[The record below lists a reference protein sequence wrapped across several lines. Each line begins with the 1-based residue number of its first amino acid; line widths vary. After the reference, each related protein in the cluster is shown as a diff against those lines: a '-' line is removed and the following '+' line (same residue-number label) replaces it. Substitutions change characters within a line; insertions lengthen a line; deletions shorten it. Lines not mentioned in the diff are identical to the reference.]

1 MSELDVIT
9 LVEVYLFKVKDYTT
23 ILVGQRND
31 VEKIFFVQRGDG
43 TMYKYDYDRIV
54 WSKLVSV
61 NSISFEERTAV

>member
-23 ILVGQRND
+23 ILVGQRNHN
-31 VEKIFFVQRGDG
+31 EKCFFVQRGDG